1 MRRSE
6 AVEYR
11 GFRVIQI
18 WELQDDL
25 TAGWPSVSFAH
36 MSGLHAA
43 GMHKI
48 DLLVELCL
56 EECGFGNKWAQARI
70 AECGTRRL
78 FVYE

>member
-1 MRRSE
+1 MRRAE
-6 AVEYR
+6 AVEHR

-18 WELQDDL
+18 RELQDDL

-56 EECGFGNKWAQARI
+56 EECYGDLAQAQI
-70 AECGTRRL
+70 WATG
-78 FVYE
+78 

>member
-1 MRRSE
+1 MRRAE

-18 WELQDDL
+18 RELQDDL

-36 MSGLHAA
+36 MSDLHAA

-48 DLLVELCL
+48 DLLVELRL
-56 EECGFGNKWAQARI
+56 EECVGDLAQAESW
-70 AECGTRRL
+70 ATG
-78 FVYE
+78 